1 MNSYTPKTFKH
12 GDIYQAD
19 DVNRLENNI
28 ALLTNAINAITSLN
42 NIWIGIEPPEDKSML
57 FIDLSDN
64 ADGVTSIMDSIFNEY
79 AESIKSLTEEVNR
92 LKQIIESG
100 GIIVPDN
107 PSIDT
112 DTNNYI
118 LLENG
123 LMLLT
128 EDSKPILCE
137 EDRVIND
144 YDNIK
149 INDAILLEDNRY
161 VLTEDNKVI
170 LLG

>member
-1 MNSYTPKTFKH
+1 MNFVAKQFK
-12 GDIYQAD
+12 DKDVYYAS
-19 DVNRLENNI
+19 DVNRLEEQI
-28 ALLTNAINAITSLN
+28 MLLTNAINTMTSLN
-42 NIWIGIEPPEDKSML
+42 NIWIGTEPPEDKSML
-57 FIDLSDN
+57 WIDLSDN
-64 ADGVTSIMDSIFNEY
+64 ADGVSSIMGSIFNEY
-79 AESIKSLTEEVNR
+79 AESIKSLTDEVNR

-100 GIIVPDN
+100 GVIIPDS

-128 EDSKPILCE
+128 EDGNPILCE
-137 EDRVIND
+137 EDRIITD
-144 YDNIK
+144 YDDIK
-149 INDAILLEDNRY
+149 ISNAVLLEDNQCI
-161 VLTEDNKVI
+161 LTEDNKVV